1 MSHQTLSRIRHPHLD
16 WRPVERLAF
25 GLIDGAILVLSLLMA
40 AGESTQ
46 MKVKTALV
54 LFGSVLA
61 VTLARGFAELV
72 AHAIE
77 TGERM
82 LTPGALCSAWNGS
95 HPTLA
100 VVILPTAL
108 FLGAGL
114 GLCSSGLAT
123 MLSQAYCIAIL
134 VLFGAR
140 VGSVIGHGPWLA
152 IAGALFAG
160 GIGSALAAMRYLLQ

>member
-1 MSHQTLSRIRHPHLD
+1 MTHRVLSRIHHPHLD
-16 WRPVERLAF
+16 WLPVERVAF
-25 GLIDGAILVLSLLMA
+25 GLIYGAILVLSLLMA
-40 AGESTQ
+40 AGENTD

-82 LTPGALCSAWNGS
+82 LTRRALCSAWNGS

-100 VVILPTAL
+100 VVVLPTAL
-108 FLGAGL
+108 FLAAGL
-114 GLCSSGLAT
+114 GLCSAGLAT
-123 MLSQAYCIAIL
+123 VLSQAYCIAIL

-140 VGSVIGHGPWLA
+140 VGWVICHGPWLS
-152 IAGALFAG
+152 IAGAFFAG
-160 GIGSALAAMRYLLQ
+160 GIGSALAAMKYVLH

>member
-1 MSHQTLSRIRHPHLD
+1 MLAKFHHPHLE
-16 WRPVERLAF
+16 WRPLERVAF
-25 GLIDGAILVLSLLMA
+25 GLIYGAILVLSMLMA
-40 AGESTQ
+40 AGESTD
-46 MKVKTALV
+46 MTFKTALV

-61 VTLARGFAELV
+61 VALAKGFAELV

-82 LTPGALCSAWNGS
+82 LTKRALCSAWNGS

-100 VVILPTAL
+100 VVVLPTAL
-108 FLGAGL
+108 FLAAGL

-123 MLSQAYCIAIL
+123 VLSQAYCLAIL

-140 VGSVIGHGPWLA
+140 VGWVIGHGPWLS

-160 GIGSALAAMRYLLQ
+160 GIGSALAAMKYVLH

>member
-1 MSHQTLSRIRHPHLD
+1 MLAKFHHPHLE
-16 WRPVERLAF
+16 WRPLERVAF
-25 GLIDGAILVLSLLMA
+25 GLIYGAILVLSMLMA
-40 AGESTQ
+40 AGESTD
-46 MKVKTALV
+46 MTFKTALV

-61 VTLARGFAELV
+61 VALAKGFAELV

-77 TGERM
+77 SGERM
-82 LTPGALCSAWNGS
+82 LTKRALCSAWNGS

-100 VVILPTAL
+100 VVVLPTAL
-108 FLGAGL
+108 FLAAGL

-123 MLSQAYCIAIL
+123 VLSQAYCLAIL

-140 VGSVIGHGPWLA
+140 VGWVIGHGPWLS

-160 GIGSALAAMRYLLQ
+160 GIGSALAAMKYVLH